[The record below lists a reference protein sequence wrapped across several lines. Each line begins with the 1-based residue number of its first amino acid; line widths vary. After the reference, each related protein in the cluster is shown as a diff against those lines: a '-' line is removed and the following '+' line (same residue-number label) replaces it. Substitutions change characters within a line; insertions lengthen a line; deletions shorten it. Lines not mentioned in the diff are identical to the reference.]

1 MDFSGHGCLLYPT
14 THEIILCILSRTI
27 IFQYFSAFIGS
38 MCTGV
43 TFFMCTISSI
53 LSDRIGIRPTA
64 MTGAVLATI
73 GLVSSMFVQQMEL
86 LYLTYG
92 LLLGIGSSMV
102 YSPSLVILGHYF
114 KERMGLVNGIVSFGS
129 ALFTIG
135 LTRILP
141 FLLRT
146 VGIKY
151 TFLFLSG
158 LHFMLIFFS
167 FSWKPIFHKPENI
180 ARLTLSTESVY
191 EHCNNCCFW
200 TKKFLNVK
208 IWRNK
213 AYVIWVGSLAV
224 ALFGYFVPFFHLVN
238 IIKIRTIWPLR

>member
-1 MDFSGHGCLLYPT
+1 
-14 THEIILCILSRTI
+14 
-27 IFQYFSAFIGS
+27 
-38 MCTGV
+38 MCTV
-43 TFFMCTISSI
+43 SSI
-53 LSDRIGIRPTA
+53 LSDRVGIRPTA
-64 MTGAVLATI
+64 MIGAFVATI
-73 GLVSSMFVQQMEL
+73 GLVSSMFVEEMEL

-92 LLLGIGSSMV
+92 LLLGVGSSMV

-129 ALFTIG
+129 AIFTIA

-158 LHFMLIFFS
+158 LHAMLILFS
-167 FSWKPIFHKPENI
+167 FSWKPLFHKDENL

-191 EHCNNCCFW
+191 EHCNNCCTM

-213 AYVIWVGSLAV
+213 AYVIWVGALGV
-224 ALFGYFVPFFHLVN
+224 ALFGYFVPFFHLVSILVVITITN
-238 IIKIRTIWPLR
+238 CVYGGGWWGEGWGIGFSYCPSIWPSIIYVWFLSGGV

>member
-1 MDFSGHGCLLYPT
+1 MTRFICFK
-14 THEIILCILSRTI
+14 I
-27 IFQYFSAFIGS
+27 SAFIGS

-43 TFFMCTISSI
+43 TFLMCTVSSI

-64 MTGAVLATI
+64 MTGAVLACV
-73 GLVSSMFVQQMEL
+73 GLVSSMFVKEMEY

-92 LLLGIGSSMV
+92 LLLGLGSSMV

-114 KERMGLVNGIVSFGS
+114 KNRMGLVNGIVSFGS
-129 ALFTIG
+129 SIFTIA

-141 FLLRT
+141 FLLRSF
-146 VGIKY
+146 GIKY

-158 LHFMLIFFS
+158 LHAVLILFS
-167 FSWKPIFHKPENI
+167 LSWKPLFHKDENI

-191 EHCNNCCFW
+191 QHCDNCCTM

-213 AYVIWVGSLAV
+213 AYVIWVGSLGV
-224 ALFGYFVPFFHLVN
+224 ALFGYFVPFFHLVS
-238 IIKIRTIWPLR
+238 IHSSLKC